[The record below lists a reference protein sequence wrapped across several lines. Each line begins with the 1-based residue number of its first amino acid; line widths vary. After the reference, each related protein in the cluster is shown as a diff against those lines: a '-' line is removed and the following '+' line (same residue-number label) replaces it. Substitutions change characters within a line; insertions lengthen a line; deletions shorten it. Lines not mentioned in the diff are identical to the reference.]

1 MKDSHSHTSFSGL
14 RKDRIMAEFKQS
26 VEIKNLMG
34 VKSCKFTLDQF
45 MVLVGEQSTG
55 KSTICKAVYYL
66 RKYPE
71 ILTRHLQN
79 LALDGYPRFEFII
92 DGNPEAAAR
101 YTQYDVEM
109 EVHSEYKDLFQK
121 IFGISRDKQGI
132 ELKYQFTKDYF
143 LRVYTEN
150 ENRSFSTEL
159 SSALHKGIVECIQ
172 EVWRIYVF
180 EMRDASSLQRN
191 KRQGQINAKI
201 EKMVSDIFNIRQNTV
216 YIPAGRSLL
225 TLTAQQ
231 GGLKV
236 DSLDYIT
243 GEFVNLI
250 AATRKGFSNGHPKPK
265 EEEKASYKQDLK
277 DLHNKAKELL
287 KGEYH
292 IVDGQERFS
301 PQLSYGKQDLG
312 LNYTSSGQQEMLWV
326 LNALYLWA
334 VEREKLFVIIEEPEA
349 HLFPAAQ
356 RKIME
361 IVTRFINLTGSFVLI
376 TTHSPYILTAVNN
389 LIYADHI
396 REKVK
401 DTKQLD
407 KLVPE
412 IERVNSKRFAA
423 WLVGGETYFESI
435 VNPEYCEIDAAR
447 IDDISNE
454 INRLYGE
461 LYALL
466 PEEDVQ

>member
-1 MKDSHSHTSFSGL
+1 MS
-14 RKDRIMAEFKQS
+14 EFTQS

-34 VKSCKFTLDQF
+34 VKGCKFTLDQF

-55 KSTICKAVYYL
+55 KSTICKAVYFL

-79 LALDGYPRFEFII
+79 LALDGHPEFEHIM
-92 DGNPEAAAR
+92 DGSPEIAVH
-101 YTQYDVEM
+101 YTQYNILIK
-109 EVHSEYKDLFQK
+109 VHSEYMDLFQK
-121 IFGISRDKQGI
+121 IFGVSQDKPDM
-132 ELKYQFTKDYF
+132 EMKYQFTREYS
-143 LRVYTEN
+143 LRVYTED
-150 ENRSFSTEL
+150 ENHFLSMEL
-159 SSALHKGIVECIQ
+159 SSALQKGIVECIK
-172 EVWRIYVF
+172 EAWRIYVF

-191 KRQGQINAKI
+191 KRQGQINVKI
-201 EKMVSDIFNIRQNTV
+201 EKMVSDIFNIHQNTV

-250 AATRKGFSNGHPKPK
+250 AATRKGFSNGYPMPK
-265 EEEKASYKQDLK
+265 EEEQASYRQGLK
-277 DLHNKAKELL
+277 DLREKVKELL

-301 PQLSYGKQDLG
+301 VPVTYGRQDLG

-349 HLFPAAQ
+349 HLCPAAQ

-361 IVTRFINLTGSFVLI
+361 IVARFISLTGSYVLI
-376 TTHSPYILTAVNN
+376 TTHSP
-389 LIYADHI
+389 
-396 REKVK
+396 
-401 DTKQLD
+401 
-407 KLVPE
+407 
-412 IERVNSKRFAA
+412 
-423 WLVGGETYFESI
+423 
-435 VNPEYCEIDAAR
+435 
-447 IDDISNE
+447 
-454 INRLYGE
+454 
-461 LYALL
+461 
-466 PEEDVQ
+466 